1 MKLAIS
7 YKIRGSDY
15 RITINVD
22 KYSVYDELNKVLK
35 TICERFGK
43 IDEFR
48 VYRIIEEIP
57 LVKIIIPLT
66 TNTALQS
73 SDVKFSDNE
82 NFDFIKKT
90 LY

>member
-7 YKIRGSDY
+7 YKNRGSDY

-35 TICERFGK
+35 TICERFDK

-48 VYRIIEEIP
+48 VHRIVEEIP
-57 LVKIIIPLT
+57 LVKIIIPLLLIRLH
-66 TNTALQS
+66 NLL
-73 SDVKFSDNE
+73 
-82 NFDFIKKT
+82 T
-90 LY
+90 LSFLMRISISL

>member
-48 VYRIIEEIP
+48 YIE
-57 LVKIIIPLT
+57 
-66 TNTALQS
+66 S
-73 SDVKFSDNE
+73 SRK
-82 NFDFIKKT
+82 
-90 LY
+90 YP